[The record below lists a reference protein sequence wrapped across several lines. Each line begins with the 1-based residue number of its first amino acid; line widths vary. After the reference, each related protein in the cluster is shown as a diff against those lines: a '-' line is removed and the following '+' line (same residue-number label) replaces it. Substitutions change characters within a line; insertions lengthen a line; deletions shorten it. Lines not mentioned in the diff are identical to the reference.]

1 MEQDATVLDAIKAE
15 SADIVGFTLLPF
27 AIVCV
32 QLNFSPK
39 NGYRV
44 MPKMAKSH
52 MGLIVWRVG
61 YDAGITTIRYICGSG
76 LPHILVKLTQY
87 RCF

>member
-1 MEQDATVLDAIKAE
+1 MDTIKAD
-15 SADIVGFTLLPF
+15 STYIVRSILLLV

-39 NGYRV
+39 NGYRA